1 METIKLSEIASACEG
16 IADGECE
23 VQNVCIDSRKVTK
36 GCLFI
41 AIAGENFDGHNFA
54 AAAVRAGA
62 AAVMCHRPVECGA
75 PTVLV
80 KNTAAALMHLA
91 AHYRQKFNI
100 PVVGLTGSVGKTT
113 TKDMVHCVLSRKYK
127 TLKSEGNHNNEI
139 GMPLTVLELNSSHQ
153 AAIFEMGMYFFGE
166 ISELTRVARPDVGI
180 ITNIGVCHIENLGS
194 QENILKAKLE
204 LIDGMTP
211 GAPLL
216 LNGDDKFLSSAVIS
230 GFQVDY
236 YGIENPACR
245 FRAEQV
251 EQTENAM
258 TFVVAFDG
266 KKQPVTLPAP
276 GMHHV
281 YDALAAFAAG
291 IVLGVA
297 PEEAAAG
304 LADYLPSGMRQHMVK
319 INDVTVIEDCY
330 NASPDSMKAALGIL
344 NDLKTDRKVAVLGDM
359 NELGALSVQAHQS
372 IGACAAECA
381 DMLFAVGE
389 KAEGYVVGARQAN
402 MPQVEYFTSKEELL
416 QRLENV
422 IQPGDG
428 VLFKASRGMKL
439 EEVITNL
446 YERWNRQ

>member
-1 METIKLSEIASACEG
+1 METMKISEIALACDG
-16 IADGECE
+16 IVQGECE
-23 VQNVCIDSRKVTK
+23 VQSICIDSRKVTK

-41 AIAGENFDGHNFA
+41 AIAGANFDGHDYA
-54 AAAVRAGA
+54 AAAVRSGAG
-62 AAVMCHRPVECGA
+62 AVMCHRPIECGV
-75 PTVLV
+75 PTILV
-80 KNTAAALMHLA
+80 KNTATALMRLA
-91 AHYRQKFNI
+91 GYYRQKFQI

-113 TKDMVHCVLSRKYK
+113 TKDMVHCVLSRKYR

-139 GMPLTVLELNSSHQ
+139 GMPLTVLELDHTYQ

-180 ITNIGVCHIENLGS
+180 ITNIGVSHIENLGS

-204 LIDGMTP
+204 IIDGMKP

-216 LNGDDKFLSSAVIS
+216 LNGDDKFLNSAVIS

-245 FRAEQV
+245 FRAGQIEQSEGSV
-251 EQTENAM
+251 S
-258 TFVVAFDG
+258 FVIYFDG
-266 KKQPVTLPAP
+266 KEQPVTLPTM
-276 GMHHV
+276 GLHHV

-297 PEEAAAG
+297 PKEAAAG
-304 LADYLPSGMRQHMVK
+304 LADYLPSGMRQHLVRV
-319 INDVTVIEDCY
+319 NDVTVIEDCY
-330 NASPDSMKAALGIL
+330 NASPDSMRAALGIL
-344 NDLKTDRKVAVLGDM
+344 RDLKTDRKIAVLGDM
-359 NELGALSVQAHQS
+359 NELGALSGQAHHDVGVYTAQ
-372 IGACAAECA
+372 CA
-381 DMLFAVGE
+381 DVLFAVGE
-389 KAEGYVVGARQAN
+389 KAEGFVSGAQDAKLS
-402 MPQVEYFTSKEELL
+402 QVEYFTSKEALA
-416 QRLENV
+416 QRLEEV

-439 EEVITNL
+439 EEVITDL